1 MLCRTPRVDDRTS
14 IPRVQRSIVMQHQ
27 KILPHVATA
36 VGSAP
41 QAVLTGLG
49 ILITYRKGALVEEV
63 GKSPT
68 IRARWLGKE
77 LQELRKASGVEVQA
91 VADFLGKQRGVVSR
105 FERGEFPVSID
116 DLPGLLDLYRL
127 NDLKKRASL
136 LKLAQEVTQRGWA
149 DGHGI
154 ASGLANLIWLEENA
168 HRMLILSTTVAHGL
182 FQTPDYARALFNVRA
197 RDEDPEQARRWLDTR
212 QVRGEL
218 IQSPAGPV
226 VRVLLLETVLD
237 HQVGGSSVMAGELDH
252 LISTAEL
259 PQIELRVLPRGS
271 WKHIGMGLDTG
282 FTLFEMPNDWPTVV
296 ATDSPAGTV
305 YAESPDIDWVAEDF
319 QALWNG
325 DALDEP
331 QSTDLLK
338 AKLKD
343 VTK

>member
-1 MLCRTPRVDDRTS
+1 MK
-14 IPRVQRSIVMQHQ
+14 HQ
-27 KILPHVATA
+27 KILLRVAPR
-36 VGSAP
+36 VGSGAR
-41 QAVLTGLG
+41 AILFGLG
-49 ILITYRKGALVEEV
+49 ILTTYRKGSLVEAV
-63 GKSPT
+63 GKTPT

-91 VADFLGKQRGVVSR
+91 VAEFLDKQRGVVSR

-116 DLPGLLDLYRL
+116 ELPGLLDLYRL

-149 DGHGI
+149 DGHGV

-168 HRMLILSTTVAHGL
+168 HRMLILSTTVVHGL
-182 FQTPDYARALFNVRA
+182 FQTSGYARALFDVKA
-197 RDEDPEQARRWLDTR
+197 EDENPDQVRRWLDTR

-218 IQSPAGPV
+218 IQGPAGPA
-226 VRVLLLETVLD
+226 VRVLILETVLD
-237 HQVGGSSVMAGELDH
+237 HQVGGIAVMADQIRH

-259 PQIELRVLPRGS
+259 PQIELRVLPRGA
-271 WKHIGMGLDTG
+271 WRHIGMGLDTG
-282 FTLFEMPNDWPTVV
+282 HTLFEMRNDWPTVV

-319 QALWNG
+319 QTLWDA
-325 DALDEP
+325 DALDEA
-331 QSTDLLK
+331 QSTNLLK